1 MYLGPR
7 SNRLC
12 TITSN
17 RCCPTNE
24 DRERSFRCANTLPL
38 DDAAM
43 PPQIRR
49 PCCDILLS
57 VVAIVGNATVA
68 KIVGVLSKISFPW
81 QVVSKNPKTTVPRNR
96 PIRFLQEHCAA
107 WVKSKNRRNIIAL
120 RTSMPDLSLMV
131 CLRSCTW
138 YYRLVDV
145 YIAWSQR

>member
-7 SNRLC
+7 SSRLC

-43 PPQIRR
+43 PQQIRR
-49 PCCDILLS
+49 PCCDILLL
-57 VVAIVGNATVA
+57 VVAIVGTATAA

-81 QVVSKNPKTTVPRNR
+81 KVVSKNPKTTVPRNR

-107 WVKSKNRRNIIAL
+107 WVKIDATLLRCAQACLIYLSWCAFALAHGII
-120 RTSMPDLSLMV
+120 V
-131 CLRSCTW
+131 
-138 YYRLVDV
+138 
-145 YIAWSQR
+145 